1 MRIKVYPARYLEGV
15 LSAPPSKS
23 YTHRALFIAL
33 LTNGGSSILNML
45 NSADTNASMQAVRA
59 FGGKIKNNVIIGVE
73 KPIEPDN
80 VINCKDSGTTIRFAA
95 SVASL
100 VHGLTI
106 LTGSNSLRKRPM
118 KPLENALGQLGALVV
133 TRNGKPP
140 LAIVGGKIVS
150 DNIEI
155 DGSVSSQFISGLLII
170 SPKIGLTVN
179 VVGKMISKPYIDM
192 TIRTMK
198 SFGVTVKQDGM
209 MFTVERQPYK
219 PTTFTVPGDYSSAA
233 FLFAIGSLL
242 GRVRVLN
249 LKSDDVQADKMFI
262 NIIKEMGAKVSIGL
276 DYVDVERGALEGIE
290 VDCSDLP
297 DIVPILSVLGA
308 YAKGKTIIK
317 GISHLRFKESDRIK
331 TTSEN
336 LRRMGVDVKDGAD
349 YIEIKGREKLK
360 GATLNSFG
368 DHRIAM
374 AFTVAALAAEGY
386 SIIKGVESI
395 VDSYPSFLDHVKI
408 LGGNIEVM

>member
-1 MRIKVYPARYLEGV
+1 MRIKVYPAKYLEGII
-15 LSAPPSKS
+15 SAPPSKS

-33 LTNGGSSILNML
+33 LTDGETRILNML
-45 NSADTNASMQAVRA
+45 NSADTNASMRAIRA
-59 FGGKIKNNVIIGVE
+59 FGGKIKNAVVMGVE
-73 KPIEPDN
+73 KPVEPDN
-80 VINCKDSGTTIRFAA
+80 VINCRDSGTTIRFAA

-118 KPLENALGQLGALVV
+118 ESLENALRQLGALVV
-133 TRNGKPP
+133 TRKGRPP
-140 LAIVGGKIVS
+140 LAVMGGKNVS

-170 SPKIGLTVN
+170 SPKIGLTIN
-179 VVGKMISKPYIDM
+179 VVGKMVSKPYIDM

-198 SFGVTVKQDGM
+198 SFGVTVKQHGT
-209 MFTVERQPYK
+209 MFNVERQSYK
-219 PTTFTVPGDYSSAA
+219 PITFTVPGDYSSAA
-233 FLFAIGSLL
+233 FLFAIGNLL

-249 LKSDDVQADKMFI
+249 LKPDDVQPDKAFI
-262 NIIKEMGAKVSIGL
+262 NIIKEMGAKVTIGS
-276 DYVDVERGALEGIE
+276 DYVDVEKNVLEGIE
-290 VDCSDLP
+290 VDCSDMP

-308 YAKGKTIIK
+308 YAKGRTIIR

-336 LRRMGVDVKDGAD
+336 LRRMGVDVTNGVD

-374 AFTVAALAAEGY
+374 AFTVAALAAEGC

-395 VDSYPSFLDHVKI
+395 VDSYPLFLDHIKI